1 MKRVLVLFAVLLLLA
16 LTFTAC
22 DRDNVVREDAA
33 EPMDAANDDTTFSDL
48 VDGQSIVLTSDDGH
62 PVCLRFTGP
71 WRFESWDPDL
81 ADWYAGDYADLSDSN
96 DPGTAGTLGFTWDDP
111 DYAPDDSG
119 DDYQLVAQLTFESE
133 IGGTFAYNY
142 QQGDVV
148 HPTVEG
154 DFDIVPEQV
163 DAAECGGENEG

>member
-1 MKRVLVLFAVLLLLA
+1 MLRLALLLILA
-16 LTFTAC
+16 LTLAAC
-22 DRDNVVREDAA
+22 DRGNDVREDAA
-33 EPMDAANDDTTFSDL
+33 AEPMSAPDDDTTFSDL
-48 VDGQSIVLTSDDGH
+48 VDGNSIVLTSDDDH
-62 PVCLRFTGP
+62 LVCLRFTGP

-81 ADWYAGDYADLSDSN
+81 ADWFAGDYVDLSDSN

-111 DYAPDDSG
+111 DYAPNDSE
-119 DDYQLVAQLTFESE
+119 DAWEFVAQLSFTSE

-154 DFDIVPEQV
+154 DFDIVEGQV